1 MCIYKPLHI
10 YLYIS
15 ICVVGE
21 ANTRSIL
28 VLYLRCT
35 FETLMQLTVGTGK
48 YINLLK
54 GGADFYLAVLKQIME
69 L

>member
-1 MCIYKPLHI
+1 MYAYTNHYLN
-10 YLYIS
+10 LYIS

-21 ANTRSIL
+21 ANTCSIL
-28 VLYLRCT
+28 VLYLRYT
-35 FETLMQLTVGTGK
+35 FETLMHMTLGTGK

-54 GGADFYLAVLKQIME
+54 GGADFYLAVRKQIME